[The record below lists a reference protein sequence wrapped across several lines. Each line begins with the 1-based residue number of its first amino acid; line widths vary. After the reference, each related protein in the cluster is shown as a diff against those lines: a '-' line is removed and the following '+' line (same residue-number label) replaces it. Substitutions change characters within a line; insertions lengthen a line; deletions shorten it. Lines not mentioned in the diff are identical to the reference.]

1 MQPKL
6 LFSSSPK
13 SIIVKDKTYPG
24 INDVE
29 SSVFFDM
36 ASHVASFA
44 SKRCLIHE
52 RRQRRVAW
60 RCNDCMPA
68 VISPAIKAHAQMA
81 QSDEQGLPRSL
92 SLSRR
97 KDGLNFSLYTTP
109 AARAHTHTHTHKQ
122 RPRIERRRPR
132 RTHFLHHPPT
142 RQQLKNKLFRS
153 FPIPSASAGSRPRR

>member
-1 MQPKL
+1 MQQKTCQSGSTITLPVTKMSELMQPKL

-29 SSVFFDM
+29 SSDFFDI
-36 ASHVASFA
+36 ASHIASFA

-92 SLSRR
+92 SLSLGGRTDSIFHYMPRR
-97 KDGLNFSLYTTP
+97 AAHTQTE
-109 AARAHTHTHTHKQ
+109 AAR
-122 RPRIERRRPR
+122 
-132 RTHFLHHPPT
+132 
-142 RQQLKNKLFRS
+142 
-153 FPIPSASAGSRPRR
+153 

>member
-1 MQPKL
+1 MWSQA
-6 LFSSSPK
+6 
-13 SIIVKDKTYPG
+13 I
-24 INDVE
+24 
-29 SSVFFDM
+29 FFDI
-36 ASHVASFA
+36 ASHIASFA

-92 SLSRR
+92 SLSLSEEGRTQFFIIYHA
-97 KDGLNFSLYTTP
+97 G
-109 AARAHTHTHTHKQ
+109 RAHTHTHKQ

-153 FPIPSASAGSRPRR
+153 FPIPSASAGSRPRRQQNYVNI